1 MRLFHAIALAVV
13 LAPTSVAAQ
22 ITTFDGVQA
31 ILRGDYEAAARILKP
46 HAEGPS
52 PPDPIAQFF
61 LALLYDSGRGVA
73 RDQLHA
79 CSLYASAASAT
90 SPLAPHALALVR
102 TMTESSPAFAAMCA
116 PVNVIPW
123 GEASAVTFALGAGHW
138 VRIDAT
144 STTIG
149 FDGSEHRTLSSR
161 SGPGIVY
168 LPIQYTPV
176 DVSSPAVMRRHFIQS
191 FVWHRNSPTDQ
202 STWSLGWS
210 LDEVVGGDMLTLTT
224 DPRLITITATRP
236 PAAID
241 TSRLVEVRVSATGE
255 AEWHIA
261 DPANPRGGVIAVKGG
276 R

>member
-1 MRLFHAIALAVV
+1 MRPFHAIALAVV
-13 LAPTSVAAQ
+13 LAPTSAAAQ

-31 ILRGDYEAAARILKP
+31 LLRGDYEAAARILKP

-79 CSLYASAASAT
+79 CSLYASAASAA

-116 PVNVIPW
+116 PVNVTPW
-123 GEASAVTFALGAGHW
+123 GEASSVTFALGAGHW

-168 LPIQYTPV
+168 LPIQYAPV

-202 STWSLGWS
+202 STWSLGWF
-210 LDEVVGGDMLTLTT
+210 LDEVVGGEMFSVTT
-224 DPRLITITATRP
+224 DWRLITITAARP

-241 TSRLVEVRVSATGE
+241 PSRLVEVRVNAAGE

>member
-1 MRLFHAIALAVV
+1 
-13 LAPTSVAAQ
+13 
-22 ITTFDGVQA
+22 
-31 ILRGDYEAAARILKP
+31 
-46 HAEGPS
+46 
-52 PPDPIAQFF
+52 
-61 LALLYDSGRGVA
+61 
-73 RDQLHA
+73 
-79 CSLYASAASAT
+79 
-90 SPLAPHALALVR
+90 
-102 TMTESSPAFAAMCA
+102 
-116 PVNVIPW
+116 
-123 GEASAVTFALGAGHW
+123 
-138 VRIDAT
+138 
-144 STTIG
+144 
-149 FDGSEHRTLSSR
+149 
-161 SGPGIVY
+161 
-168 LPIQYTPV
+168 
-176 DVSSPAVMRRHFIQS
+176 MRRHFIQS